1 MTESLATITRV
12 ISEHHE
18 TRVHVRLVGDSISD
32 EEAVSALREARA
44 DWIPGRQGAPVDRQ
58 QKLQQTLCYVEEGL
72 KNHFAV
78 EETVLPLFMD
88 EMLLRAL
95 LLDHR
100 RIADKLANARS
111 TVADM
116 QLEALDREELLVKE
130 AHIRQLV
137 DQLCH
142 LIEDH
147 ATREDIVLDMMGR
160 AVQDTQTG
168 ARWPPRSVAS
178 VR

>member
-1 MTESLATITRV
+1 MIESLSTITRV
-12 ISEHHE
+12 ITEHHE

-32 EEAVSALREARA
+32 EEAVSTLREARS

-58 QKLQQTLCYVEEGL
+58 EKLQQTLCYVEDGL
-72 KNHFAV
+72 KNHFAI
-78 EETVLPLFMD
+78 EETILPLLMD
-88 EMLLRAL
+88 DMLVRAL

-100 RIADKLANARS
+100 RIADKLADARS

-116 QLEALDREELLVKE
+116 RLEGLDREEVLCKE
-130 AHIRQLV
+130 AHIQQLV
-137 DQLCH
+137 DHLCH

-147 ATREDIVLDMMGR
+147 TTKEDIVLDMVGR

-168 ARWPPRSVAS
+168 SR
-178 VR
+178 

>member
-1 MTESLATITRV
+1 MESLATITRV

-18 TRVHVRLVGDSISD
+18 TRIHLRLAGDSISD

-44 DWIPGRQGAPVDRQ
+44 DWIPGRQGAAVDRQ

-72 KNHFAV
+72 KNHFAL

-88 EMLLRAL
+88 KMLLRAM

-100 RIADKLANARS
+100 RIADNLASARS
-111 TVADM
+111 TVANMELDG
-116 QLEALDREELLVKE
+116 LDRERLLVKE
-130 AHIRQLV
+130 AYIRQLV
-137 DQLCH
+137 DQLSH

-160 AVQDTQTG
+160 AVQDTQ
-168 ARWPPRSVAS
+168 AS
-178 VR
+178 GR